1 MHHAV
6 PREKKTY
13 ADSAVEGAAKKPL
26 DITYT
31 LVQEIPDT
39 TLVALEGGLAAPLD
53 DVPDFHCLVARA
65 GEKHRRWLATHV
77 HNGGMNGIAVALVA
91 LHVAGELVVM
101 VPRSIFDLHSVMSR
115 GEEERRGED

>member
-1 MHHAV
+1 MQAASCKQHHAV

-53 DVPDFHCLVARA
+53 DVPDLDSLVARTREEHWS
-65 GEKHRRWLATHV
+65 GLAAHV
-77 HNGGMNGIAVALVA
+77 HNGGVNGIAVALMT
-91 LHVAGELVVM
+91 LQVAGELIVV
-101 VPRSIFDLHSVMSR
+101 VPGRILDLGRQH
-115 GEEERRGED
+115 G